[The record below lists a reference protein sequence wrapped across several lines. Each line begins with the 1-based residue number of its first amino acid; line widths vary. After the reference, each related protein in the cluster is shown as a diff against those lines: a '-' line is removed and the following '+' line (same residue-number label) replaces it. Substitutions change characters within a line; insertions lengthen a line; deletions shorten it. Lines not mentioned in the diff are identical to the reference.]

1 MSLQDVIIKW
11 NIHIAPLRSYWQRHL
26 LSSRCNLVTGSLL
39 HLSARYWV
47 SGSLP
52 AAGRRRGLQLRSS
65 AEFQRGSGEEEK
77 LRPEVTKLTASDTK
91 PFIKFQF
98 LLAEVC
104 QYLFSVML
112 LKGWKKTFKEK
123 LQQQISP
130 KTSTVIIRYLRLL
143 LKCCS
148 YRWLSLSPKWHFL
161 LLYFSTSRYLLYH
174 SSKTTLKH
182 DLICKWSVLFLLTT
196 ARATRFSLRA
206 P

>member
-143 LKCCS
+143 LKCCP

-174 SSKTTLKH
+174 SSKTTLR
-182 DLICKWSVLFLLTT
+182 LFLLTT